1 MATILEDVVDETT
14 IPENVDIIDIYY
26 SIISEKSF
34 FYIVYYLKL
43 NNSFVYDSFVN
54 YDDLSRIFRSPE
66 INEKGII
73 FYNGFYY
80 RIIQVILKERLF
92 KNIGIISAATT
103 YEIMNTKKI
112 GKYNIDNDIVKLF
125 DSNDSIYN
133 LYIENSISL
142 NPWVFY
148 KVIDKKYLDYF
159 EMFPFIRSF
168 EENMPYF
175 RLDYEYSSD
184 YGIDEICVRIIVFM
198 NEITLNYDKVTDND
212 IRDNNV
218 YVSKKDNCIFF
229 GY

>member
-1 MATILEDVVDETT
+1 MTTNLEDVVDQTT

-26 SIISEKSF
+26 SIINERGF
-34 FYIVYYLKL
+34 FYSVYYLKL
-43 NNSFVYDSFVN
+43 NNSFIYDSFVN
-54 YDDLSRIFRSPE
+54 YEDLSRIFRCPE
-66 INEKGII
+66 MNEKGII
-73 FYNGFYY
+73 LYNGFYY

-92 KNIGIISAATT
+92 KNIDVISAATT
-103 YEIMNTKKI
+103 YEIMNTRKI
-112 GKYNIDNDIVKLF
+112 GKYNIDNNIVKLF

-133 LYIENSISL
+133 VYIEDGISL

-148 KVIDKKYLDYF
+148 KVIDKKYLDYL
-159 EMFPFIRSF
+159 EVFPFMRSF

-175 RLDYEYSSD
+175 ILDYEYSND
-184 YGIDEICVRIIVFM
+184 YGIDEICVRVIVFM
-198 NEITLNYDKVTDND
+198 DEITLNYDKVTDND